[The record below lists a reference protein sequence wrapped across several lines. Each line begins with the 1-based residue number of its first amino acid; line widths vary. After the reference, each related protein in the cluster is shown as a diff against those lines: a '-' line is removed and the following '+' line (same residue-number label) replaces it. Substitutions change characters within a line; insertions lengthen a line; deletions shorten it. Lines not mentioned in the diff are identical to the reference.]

1 VIANFRWE
9 TERRLS
15 RGTYFTSTKAASKAM
30 GFEKD
35 QVGWLL
41 RKNRGTK
48 DEGYARFPYV
58 WFMSAKA
65 MLKHRIWHHEP
76 LLRYHLPW
84 ALEPLP
90 PMKMVFLPEGDPEC
104 VRWVPVQEPH
114 KAVAESR
121 SEPEE
126 QDAVTHSETI
136 LDYVI

>member
-1 VIANFRWE
+1 
-9 TERRLS
+9 
-15 RGTYFTSTKAASKAM
+15 M

-35 QVGWLL
+35 QVGRLL
-41 RKNRGTK
+41 RKNRGTR

-65 MLKHRIWHHEP
+65 MLKFRIWHHEP

-90 PMKMVFLPEGDPEC
+90 PMKMVFLPKGEEC
-104 VRWVPVQEPH
+104 VRWVPVEEPATDAS
-114 KAVAESR
+114 KAP

-126 QDAVTHSETI
+126 PSIPGTSQTI